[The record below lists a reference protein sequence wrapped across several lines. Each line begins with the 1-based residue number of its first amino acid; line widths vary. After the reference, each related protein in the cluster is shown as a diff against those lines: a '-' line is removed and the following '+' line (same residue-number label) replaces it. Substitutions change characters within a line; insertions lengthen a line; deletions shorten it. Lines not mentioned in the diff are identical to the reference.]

1 MALGVETSGTNA
13 AQLAL
18 LGGNKPPLK
27 DAPIMDVKTTLKSAS
42 DKLAGAFS
50 TDKAPDETDVLDT
63 LKKEH
68 DEVQELLAKLV
79 DSDKAAER
87 KSLLARVKAA
97 LVPHSKAEEKIVYD
111 AVIAARSS
119 TKDKNKIDGAE
130 GYLEHAIAA
139 QTLLKLD
146 KITPATSPEFTAHA
160 KVLKEL
166 IDHHVQEEERNIWSD
181 VKESFDSDDRKAMN
195 LRYLA
200 AKKKVKI
207 P

>member
-1 MALGVETSGTNA
+1 MD
-13 AQLAL
+13 
-18 LGGNKPPLK
+18 LK
-27 DAPIMDVKTTLKSAS
+27 ANLKSAS
-42 DKLAGAFS
+42 DKIAGALAPG
-50 TDKAPDETDVLDT
+50 KAPDETDILDT

-68 DEVQELLAKLV
+68 DEVQELLASLV

-87 KSLLARVKAA
+87 KSLLKQIKMA
-97 LVPHSKAEEKIVYD
+97 LVPHTNAEEKVVYD
-111 AVIAARSS
+111 AVIAA
-119 TKDKNKIDGAE
+119 KGEKNRVDGAE
-130 GYLEHAIAA
+130 GYLEHALAS

-166 IDHHVQEEERNIWSD
+166 VDHHVQEEERNIWSD
-181 VKESFDSDDRKAMN
+181 VKENFDSEARIQMN
-195 LRYLA
+195 LRFLA

>member
-1 MALGVETSGTNA
+1 MALGVETGGTMRRRWRCFRVIN
-13 AQLAL
+13 L
-18 LGGNKPPLK
+18 PRRT
-27 DAPIMDVKTTLKSAS
+27 PIMDVKATLKSAG

-68 DEVQELLAKLV
+68 DELQELLAKLV

-87 KSLLARVKAA
+87 KSLLVRVKAA

-111 AVIAARSS
+111 AVIASKSS
-119 TKDKNKIDGAE
+119 TKDKHKIDGAE
-130 GYLEHAIAA
+130 GYLEHAIAS
-139 QTLLKLD
+139 QTLLKLN

>member
-1 MALGVETSGTNA
+1 
-13 AQLAL
+13 
-18 LGGNKPPLK
+18 
-27 DAPIMDVKTTLKSAS
+27 MDMKSRLKSAG
-42 DKLAGAFS
+42 DKISGAF
-50 TDKAPDETDVLDT
+50 TPDKAPDETDVLET

-68 DEVQELLAKLV
+68 DEVQELLANLV

-87 KSLLARVKAA
+87 KSLLKQVKAA
-97 LVPHSKAEEKIVYD
+97 LIPHSKAEEKVVYD
-111 AVIAARSS
+111 AVIAVKAS
-119 TKDKNKIDGAE
+119 KKQKNQIDGAE

-146 KITPATSPEFTAHA
+146 KISPATSPEFTAHA

-166 IDHHVQEEERNIWSD
+166 IDHHVAEEERNIWSD
-181 VKESFDSDDRKAMN
+181 VKESFDEEARCAMN

-200 AKKKVKI
+200 AKTKVKI

>member
-1 MALGVETSGTNA
+1 
-13 AQLAL
+13 
-18 LGGNKPPLK
+18 
-27 DAPIMDVKTTLKSAS
+27 MDVKASLKSAG
-42 DKLAGAFS
+42 DKIAGAFS

-130 GYLEHAIAA
+130 GYLEHAIAS